1 MLLPSALP
9 LALDYWLGYQDAPVL
24 SDIVN
29 VRALARQRR
38 HAIPKDFF
46 RMSSSWRACRQVG
59 ETTYALESAIVD
71 EDSVL
76 SPNQQLLASGASPR

>member
-1 MLLPSALP
+1 MLLASAL
-9 LALDYWLGYQDAPVL
+9 LLVLDCWLGYQDAPVL

-46 RMSSSWRACRQVG
+46 RMSSSWRACRQAG
-59 ETTYALESAIVD
+59 ETTYKLESAIVD
-71 EDSVL
+71 ED
-76 SPNQQLLASGASPR
+76 QQLLAFGASPR